1 MRKKLDAEN
10 LGIILLN
17 AFMDEFFSG
26 EKRSTPDCF
35 TLYHYN
41 GLPRS
46 NANNKVPVTF
56 FYTIVTKISFEVSQK
71 R

>member
-17 AFMDEFFSG
+17 SFMDEFFAG

-46 NANNKVPVTF
+46 NANNKVL
-56 FYTIVTKISFEVSQK
+56 FYY
-71 R
+71 